1 MGAFFSKLC
10 CCSRSRSKKEK
21 EFKTGSQKIN
31 DRSRTNSNLIIQRSQ
46 LICDEEFEFSVYSK
60 ELERDFE
67 IKNRRWE
74 FPFSNSN
81 YSYGSSSWNSKSFE
95 GDNDNNNNNVNDSLN
110 VNVNNIAGV
119 LEYPRKVIL

>member
-21 EFKTGSQKIN
+21 KTKNWSQNIT

-46 LICDEEFEFSVYSK
+46 LICSEEFEFSVYSK

-81 YSYGSSSWNSKSFE
+81 YSYGSSSWISKSFD
-95 GDNDNNNNNVNDSLN
+95 GDGENKNNNINCNNNVID
-110 VNVNNIAGV
+110 NNAF
-119 LEYPRKVIL
+119 EYPRKVIYN